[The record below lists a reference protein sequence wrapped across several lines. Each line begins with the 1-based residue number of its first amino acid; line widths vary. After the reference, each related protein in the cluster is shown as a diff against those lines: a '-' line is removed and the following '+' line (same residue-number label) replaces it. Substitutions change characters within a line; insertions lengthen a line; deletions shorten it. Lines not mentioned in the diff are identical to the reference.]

1 MKVISFIAGL
11 LILLIIALSFNIG
24 KKDKP
29 TYYEVISLKEY
40 ERRTGDHQDYYE
52 SEKAIYEREKR
63 YFQDVVSQE
72 KTAAYVGKVLYRLTS
87 KKNSDIK
94 KYHITL
100 VDKKVWKISIVGMD
114 SLVVYIQKHDGRIL
128 RIERYIYPQYR
139 KESYKNKLIN
149 TPELAAQI
157 GICYLCDIY
166 GKDVIKE
173 EIPFNIV
180 EFQHS
185 WLLEGTLPPN
195 SYGGVAS
202 IYITKKDGMVIDY
215 IHEK

>member
-1 MKVISFIAGL
+1 MGRAKCKNGLYFLLGAIVGTIIGLYINTYGTYPCERNLPKIVHLKASEEKISF
-11 LILLIIALSFNIG
+11 SM
-24 KKDKP
+24 
-29 TYYEVISLKEY
+29 
-40 ERRTGDHQDYYE
+40 
-52 SEKAIYEREKR
+52 EK
-63 YFQDVVSQE
+63 
-72 KTAAYVGKVLYRLTS
+72 
-87 KKNSDIK
+87 
-94 KYHITL
+94 
-100 VDKKVWKISIVGMD
+100 D
-114 SLVVYIQKHDGRIL
+114 SLFFSDSSL
-128 RIERYIYPQYR
+128 RRFG
-139 KESYKNKLIN
+139 KELIN